1 MSSIKSVIKLQWLE
15 FLDLQNRS
23 LVCLSSIGD
32 PFLLKLFGRIS
43 GHILFQYLQNKG
55 LSGQETSQ
63 LFLNFSF
70 PSQHMKRSTLQNKR
84 EGILQMA
91 FRIQ

>member
-1 MSSIKSVIKLQWLE
+1 MSSIKSVIKPQWLE

-23 LVCLSSIGD
+23 LVCLSSIGG

-43 GHILFQYLQNKG
+43 GHILFQYLQNEG
-55 LSGQETSQ
+55 VSGQETLQ
-63 LFLNFSF
+63 LFNFPF

-84 EGILQMA
+84 MGILQIA